1 MVANILPT
9 DTPLTQ
15 GVRSKGQ
22 TIYFSES
29 SRIAYQI
36 KADDAGSNMVA
47 SIWPTDTPL
56 TQGVGSKG
64 QTISFTESSH
74 VAYQIKENWAQSTMK
89 ANMLSLHTPRTPGA
103 GSKGHLLFFSKSGHV
118 AYQSKVGKK
127 CRPTCKVTLWIY
139 TQSWPLRLGL
149 KVRYW
154 NCEDVSIY
162 FFFIKLSTKTYLTGV
177 CYDLNDTVG
186 ELRVR

>member
-9 DTPLTQ
+9 DTLSTQ
-15 GVRSKGQ
+15 GVGSKGQ

-29 SRIAYQI
+29 SHVAYQI

-47 SIWPTDTPL
+47 NILPTDTPL

-64 QTISFTESSH
+64 QTISSTESSH
-74 VAYQIKENWAQSTMK
+74 VAYQIKGNWAQSTMK
-89 ANMLSLHTPRTPGA
+89 ASVLSLHTPTTPGV
-103 GSKGHLLFFSKSGHV
+103 GSKGHFCSFL
-118 AYQSKVGKK
+118 KVVMLHNNVKLKK

-154 NCEDVSIY
+154 NCADVSI
-162 FFFIKLSTKTYLTGV
+162 FFIELSTKTYLTGV